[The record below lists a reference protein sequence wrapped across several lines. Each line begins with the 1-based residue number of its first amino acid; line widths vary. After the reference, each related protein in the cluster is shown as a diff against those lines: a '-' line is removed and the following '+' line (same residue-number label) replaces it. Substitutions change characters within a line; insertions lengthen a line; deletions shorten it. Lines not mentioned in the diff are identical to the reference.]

1 MSKETKKK
9 NLGQIIYVII
19 MLLAGM
25 ACGVA
30 AGRFVGRAS
39 DDSELVGFMLVL
51 LVGMYLAIF
60 VQIAAHEA
68 GHLVFGLISGYKFS
82 SYRIGSLMFLKEDG
96 KIVLRKYSLAG
107 TGGQCLMSPPDL
119 VDGKIPVIL
128 YNLGGCLMNLIV
140 SVVFAVLAYLSRE
153 NEVVFIISASMVVMG
168 VAFALTNGIPMQM
181 GMVSN
186 DGSNAFSLGKNPVA
200 LKAFWT
206 QLKVN
211 EQLSKGKRL
220 KEMPT
225 SWFAVSEDKDM
236 DNALVAAIA
245 VFHANRLMD
254 QLKIEKAAEYI
265 EQLLRKETGILGLH
279 RNLLICEQI
288 YCELVGKRN
297 ISEAIYLHNKA
308 YSKFV
313 KQMKN
318 TPNIIRSEYAYALIA
333 EKDEKKA
340 KKLLARF
347 EKVAKTYPYPRE
359 IEGERELMELVKRS
373 EGRSR

>member
-1 MSKETKKK
+1 MSKKKQKK
-9 NLGQIIYVII
+9 NLGQIVYVII

-25 ACGVA
+25 MCGTL
-30 AGRFVGRAS
+30 AGRFVGRAA
-39 DDSELVGFMLVL
+39 DDSEFWGFMLVL
-51 LVGMYLAIF
+51 IVGMYLAMF

-140 SVVFAVLAYLSRE
+140 SAIFAVIAYLSRE
-153 NEVVFIISASMVVMG
+153 NEVLFIISASMVVMG
-168 VAFALTNGIPMQM
+168 VAFALTNGIPLQL
-181 GMVSN
+181 GMISN
-186 DGSNAFSLGKNPVA
+186 DGANAFSLGKNPVA

-220 KEMPT
+220 KEMPA
-225 SWFAVSEDKDM
+225 SWFAVPEDKDM
-236 DNALVAAIA
+236 NNGLVTAIA
-245 VFHANRLMD
+245 VFHANWLMD
-254 QLKIEKAAEYI
+254 QLRIEEAKEYI
-265 EQLLRKETGILGLH
+265 KQLLHKETAISGLH
-279 RNLLICEQI
+279 KNLLIGEQI
-288 YCELVGKRN
+288 YCELVGERN
-297 ISEAIYLHNKA
+297 ISEAIYLHNKE

-318 TPNIIRSEYAYALIA
+318 YPSVIRCEYAYMLIA
-333 EKDEKKA
+333 EKDEQEA
-340 KKLLARF
+340 NKLLARF
-347 EKVAKTYPYPRE
+347 EKIAKTYPYPRE
-359 IEGERELMELVKRS
+359 IEGERELIDLVKH
-373 EGRSR
+373 